1 MVVALKFILKLICS
15 VFGIA
20 ELLIKVVV
28 STIMWNF
35 NYLTEDEWILIRL
48 WK

>member
-1 MVVALKFILKLICS
+1 MVIALKLILKLICS

-20 ELLIKVVV
+20 ELLIKVLV
-28 STIMWNF
+28 SIIMWDF
-35 NYLTEDEWILIRL
+35 NYLTEDEWILTRL